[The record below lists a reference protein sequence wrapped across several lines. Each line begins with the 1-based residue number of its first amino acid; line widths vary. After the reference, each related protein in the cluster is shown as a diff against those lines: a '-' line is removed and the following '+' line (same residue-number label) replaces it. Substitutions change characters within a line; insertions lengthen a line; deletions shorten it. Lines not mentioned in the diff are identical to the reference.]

1 MKHYKTR
8 GELDVPELICTSFLS
23 QGPKESTEENQQSN
37 LGSFPGKMWSFL
49 LLLLLAFLL
58 SPRAE
63 AETGKGTLIS
73 GATDLSHLLTQ
84 SSSSEDNSITV
95 VLGAH
100 NIRVKESTQQVIPVR
115 TPIPHPKYNST
126 TRVNDIMLLQ
136 EDSRG
141 PLVCGQKAQGIVS
154 FGKNTGKP
162 PRVYTRIKYFVPW
175 IKRTMK
181 CFNLRRPD

>member
-1 MKHYKTR
+1 MRPSPTPAPTWPTFSLWIR
-8 GELDVPELICTSFLS
+8 GQRI
-23 QGPKESTEENQQSN
+23 
-37 LGSFPGKMWSFL
+37 
-49 LLLLLAFLL
+49 
-58 SPRAE
+58 
-63 AETGKGTLIS
+63 ETGKGTLIS

-136 EDSRG
+136 CGIFTCPRAMKMATARLSLQSRDHGYIRIPVLCLQLEDKAKLNCAVRIIGLPGRRDEVEPGMVCSVAGWGRLGVNTRG
-141 PLVCGQKAQGIVS
+141 PAKLHEVELEIQ
-154 FGKNTGKP
+154 
-162 PRVYTRIKYFVPW
+162 R
-175 IKRTMK
+175 
-181 CFNLRRPD
+181 D